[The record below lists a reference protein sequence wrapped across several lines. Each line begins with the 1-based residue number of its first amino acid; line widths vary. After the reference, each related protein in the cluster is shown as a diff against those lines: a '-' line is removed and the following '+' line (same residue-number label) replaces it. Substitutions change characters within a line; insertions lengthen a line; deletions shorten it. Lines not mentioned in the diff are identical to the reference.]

1 MNGYS
6 TCSVVATREN
16 ITDLLYFL
24 KERGFVT
31 STVSLDYLVRN
42 PQCKYLHIY
51 VSRDERNAS
60 LQTIINTTHFHNIK
74 DFKFHITNNF
84 PPNFSVLI
92 NNTEEAKNVI
102 KNYSQ
107 FFKDRGFDLSSFNL
121 DAYSI
126 KNSIKIP
133 TPLNYLTT
141 NKQGNN
147 KALCF
152 TSMAYKNWAGR
163 VLCKSVNEFLEKI
176 EEHYKPSKSIETCNK
191 TNSTRVYSID
201 FRAEYLNDQQ
211 NNVLYSWKSFV
222 TYVIRD
228 LEDILSQKIDKKLLI
243 EELLG
248 LSDSNFFLN
257 LYVEKGEIVRWVRS
271 TIAPNESFVCYS
283 VQDFRKKLKESTE
296 EGTIVKSILS
306 PKATAKINV
315 VKRDSQFA
323 FTILINRNKLL
334 LRRKRRRCS

>member
-6 TCSVVATREN
+6 TCSIVATQEN

-51 VSRDERNAS
+51 VSREERKAS
-60 LQTIINTTHFHNIK
+60 LQNVWNTTHFHNIK

-92 NNTEEAKNVI
+92 KNTENAKSLI
-102 KNYSQ
+102 ENYSQ
-107 FFKDRGFDLSSFNL
+107 FFKDRGFDLSSFTL
-121 DAYSI
+121 DAYSS
-126 KNSIKIP
+126 KDSSKIL

-141 NKQGNN
+141 NKKGDN
-147 KALCF
+147 KSLCF

-163 VLCKSVNEFLEKI
+163 VLCKSVDEFLEKI
-176 EEHYKPSKSIETCNK
+176 EEHYKSNKSIETCNK
-191 TNSTRVYSID
+191 TNQTKVYSID
-201 FRAEYLNDQQ
+201 FRAKYLEDQQ
-211 NNVLYSWKSFV
+211 NNLLYSWESFV
-222 TYVIRD
+222 TCLIRD
-228 LEDILSQKIDKKLLI
+228 LEDILSPKIDQKPMIEQLLV
-243 EELLG
+243 
-248 LSDSNFFLN
+248 LSDLDFFLN
-257 LYVEKGEIVRWVRS
+257 LYLENGTIVRWVRS
-271 TIAPNESFVCYS
+271 TTAPTESFICYS
-283 VQDFRKKLKESTE
+283 VQDFRKKLKESDA
-296 EGTIVKSILS
+296 KSILPPKVTVTGNSIKKDS
-306 PKATAKINV
+306 P
-315 VKRDSQFA
+315 FA